1 MTGSKS
7 AKVEPI
13 EPVEADPFDVEAL
26 RLGSSFEVL
35 GVKKELTVLP
45 VGKPDKQVFFRT
57 HPAEVYRLETG
68 LLELREEREF
78 YLVRPEMRAELAEEL
93 VFVRLYLTM
102 SRSGALSLW
111 PIRLP
116 GLDGKRNLWH
126 DSAEK
131 AATLAMRRWIRLVPN
146 QAAGMYDTFT
156 ATASLPEPEWP
167 ELSMRELLK
176 LAFGERFIGSVD
188 HPVVRRLRGQA

>member
-1 MTGSKS
+1 MNPKEKIVTL
-7 AKVEPI
+7 P
-13 EPVEADPFDVEAL
+13 PVEDPDPFDPQSL
-26 RLGSSFEVL
+26 RLEPNFEVS
-35 GVKKELTVLP
+35 GVKKEIVTLLVRKS
-45 VGKPDKQVFFRT
+45 GKQEFVRT
-57 HPAEVYRLETG
+57 NPAEAYRLETG
-68 LLELREEREF
+68 LLELKEEREF

-93 VFVRLYLTM
+93 IFVRLYLAM
-102 SRSGALSLW
+102 PRSGTPFLW
-111 PIRLP
+111 PVRLP
-116 GLDGKRNLWH
+116 GPDGKRNPWH

-131 AATLAMRRWIRLVPN
+131 AATLAMRRWVRLVPN